1 MKKCPKC
8 NKNKELSEFSTRT
21 QAGRPYLMSECR
33 KCSAARVR
41 ARYRMILSS
50 ERLRERVLEVLG
62 KKCGACGYS
71 DIRALHVDHVN
82 NNGYKERKKYGGQN
96 MYRRILKLGGR
107 GYQTLCANC
116 NWLKRYEIILKER
129 QQKEKV

>member
-1 MKKCPKC
+1 
-8 NKNKELSEFSTRT
+8 
-21 QAGRPYLMSECR
+21 
-33 KCSAARVR
+33 
-41 ARYRMILSS
+41 MILSS

>member
-1 MKKCPKC
+1 
-8 NKNKELSEFSTRT
+8 
-21 QAGRPYLMSECR
+21 
-33 KCSAARVR
+33 
-41 ARYRMILSS
+41 
-50 ERLRERVLEVLG
+50 
-62 KKCGACGYS
+62 
-71 DIRALHVDHVN
+71 
-82 NNGYKERKKYGGQN
+82 